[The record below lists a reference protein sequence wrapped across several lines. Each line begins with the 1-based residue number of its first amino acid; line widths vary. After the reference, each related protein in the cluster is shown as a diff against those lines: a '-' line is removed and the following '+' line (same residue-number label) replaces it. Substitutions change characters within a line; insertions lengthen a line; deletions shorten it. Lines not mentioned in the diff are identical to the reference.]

1 MHSLNFKVVAFFFF
15 FEVYFEA
22 VAPKMHTN
30 QLTNGVYFFDKVAG
44 WVSATLPKI
53 CSPTR
58 IFNICAQICSYLYRV
73 FQNLRTSANRCKVLR
88 IFISMKVTVYIQNA
102 DNGLGKDV

>member
-1 MHSLNFKVVAFFFF
+1 MHALNFKVVAFFFF

-44 WVSATLPKI
+44 
-53 CSPTR
+53 
-58 IFNICAQICSYLYRV
+58 
-73 FQNLRTSANRCKVLR
+73 
-88 IFISMKVTVYIQNA
+88 
-102 DNGLGKDV
+102 